1 MLSATID
8 GDAYALET
16 QILRPLGTGLFPS
29 AIVTHGS
36 PRGSA
41 GRRRITN
48 NGYVP
53 QAMEFTQ
60 RGHVTAIVLR
70 RGLESRRVIGSS
82 SKANA
87 ISPY

>member
-16 QILRPLGTGLFPS
+16 QTLRPLDTGLFPS
-29 AIVTHGS
+29 AIVTHGL
-36 PRGSA
+36 PRGSS

-53 QAMEFTQ
+53 KAMEFTQ
-60 RGHVTAIVLR
+60 RGHLTAIISR
-70 RGLESRRVIGSS
+70 RGFGKS
-82 SKANA
+82 
-87 ISPY
+87 